1 MTSEF
6 TNKIES
12 AMDTNKHWFAYQIT
26 VASEASEAI
35 EFGLNE
41 LDALGTEINN
51 LGKKP
56 TETLTVVGYFGESQN
71 EESLRNQLDE
81 ALRIYGFAPDAI
93 REIDSCRLGN
103 VDWLSEWKKHW
114 KPTFTEKF
122 VIAPSWENVEDSGK
136 IVVRIEPNMAFGTGT
151 HETTRLCLKAIEEN
165 YDGGMSFLDVGTG
178 TGILTIAA
186 AKLNSRFQIPNSRFS
201 ACDTDVDSIKIA
213 KENAEANEV
222 DGIEFY
228 VGSISEATPKADFVC
243 ANITIDVLVPLLP
256 LLLEKSKKV
265 LVLSGILKEQQDLIV
280 ENLEKFQIADY
291 KIENAGEWISVVIFC
306 RSPHEVRA

>member
-1 MTSEF
+1 
-6 TNKIES
+6 
-12 AMDTNKHWFAYQIT
+12 MDTNKNWFAYQIT
-26 VASEASEAI
+26 VASEASEAV

-56 TETLTVVGYFGESQN
+56 TETLTVVGYFGEPQN
-71 EESLRNQLDE
+71 EENLRNGLNE

-93 REIDSCRLGN
+93 REIDSRRIGD
-103 VDWLSEWKKHW
+103 VDWLFEWKKHW

-165 YDGGMSFLDVGTG
+165 YESGMSFLDVGTG
-178 TGILTIAA
+178 TGILAIAA
-186 AKLNSRFQIPNSRFS
+186 AKYGRQSNEIDVVLNSFS
-201 ACDTDVDSIKIA
+201 ACDTDFDSIKIA

-222 DGIEFY
+222 DGIDFY

-243 ANITIDVLVPLLP
+243 ANITIDILVPLLP
-256 LLLEKSKKV
+256 LLLEKSEKV

-280 ENLEKFQIADY
+280 ESLDNFQIADY
-291 KIENAGEWISVVIFC
+291 KIETAGEWVSVTIS
-306 RSPHEVRA
+306 R

>member
-1 MTSEF
+1 
-6 TNKIES
+6 
-12 AMDTNKHWFAYQIT
+12 MDTNKNWFAYQIT

-41 LDALGTEINN
+41 LDALGTEINH

-56 TETLTVVGYFGESQN
+56 TETLTVVGYFGEPQN
-71 EESLRNQLDE
+71 EDNLRNQLNE

-93 REIDSCRLGN
+93 REIDVRRIGD
-103 VDWLSEWKKHW
+103 VDWLFEWKKHW

-165 YDGGMSFLDVGTG
+165 YASGMSFLDVGTG
-178 TGILTIAA
+178 TGILAIAA
-186 AKLNSRFQIPNSRFS
+186 AKYGRQSKEIDPTLDSFS

-222 DGIEFY
+222 DGIDFY
-228 VGSISEATPKADFVC
+228 VGSISEETQKADFVC
-243 ANITIDVLVPLLP
+243 ANITIDILVPLLP
-256 LLLEKSKKV
+256 LLLEKSEKV
-265 LVLSGILKEQQDLIV
+265 LVLSGILKEQQNLIV
-280 ENLEKFQIADY
+280 ESLEKFQIADY
-291 KIENAGEWISVVIFC
+291 KIENAGEWISAVIL
-306 RSPHEVRA
+306 R